1 MKVWSM
7 RQTLKS
13 SEMDITLKKK
23 AYLMLQRGYIIEQ
36 KETQQEDTDNT
47 DIWWNLERKLI
58 EIYQNLNNLNCAIDF
73 AFG

>member
-1 MKVWSM
+1 
-7 RQTLKS
+7 
-13 SEMDITLKKK
+13 
-23 AYLMLQRGYIIEQ
+23 MLQRGYIIEQ